1 MSHTR
6 IRKDSTLGS
15 YLLPELD
22 YRSSKA
28 VRARDQV
35 FLTGATGLTIDG
47 QQLIGEGDPASQAA
61 NALEVVKVLIE
72 EAGATLQDICKV
84 ILYVTKADYFRLVY
98 PVIERYLGTVNPVS
112 TGLVI
117 TELARPELDFE
128 IDVFAVIPENL
139 EAKKKIVIPNYTKD
153 SPTAKYP
160 LSSARAVRSN
170 GLIFLDGQTGYN
182 LEGSFVGEGNPA
194 AQADNAMECV
204 RHLLEEVG
212 GQMDDICKVITYV
225 RDVSFREV
233 TYRVIADHMRDVKP
247 VSTGLV
253 VEGFDDEKI
262 DFSID
267 VFAAL

>member
-15 YLLPELD
+15 YLLPGLD

-47 QQLIGEGDPASQAA
+47 QQLIGEGDPASQAE
-61 NALEVVKVLIE
+61 NAMEVGKVLIE
-72 EAGATLQDICKV
+72 EAGATLQDICKSTV
-84 ILYVTKADYFRLVY
+84 YVTKAEYFRLVY
-98 PVIERYLGTVNPVS
+98 PVIERYLGMVNPVS

-117 TELARPELDFE
+117 TELARPEIDFE
-128 IDVFAVIPENL
+128 IDIFAVIPENV
-139 EAKKKIVIPNYTKD
+139 EAKKTILTPNYTKD
-153 SPTAKYP
+153 SETGNDS
-160 LSSARAVRSN
+160 LSSAAIVRSN
-170 GLIFLDGQTGYN
+170 SLIFLSGQTGYN
-182 LEGSFVGEGNPA
+182 LSGVFVGENNPA
-194 AQADNAMECV
+194 AQADNAMKCV

-212 GQMDDICKVITYV
+212 GQMDDICKVITYI
-225 RDVSFREV
+225 RDVSFREA
-233 TYRVIADHMRDVKP
+233 TYRVLAEHMRGVKP

-253 VEGFDDEKI
+253 VEGFDNEKI

-267 VFAAL
+267 VLAAI